1 VSVTL
6 RNGPKN
12 GRRERRRFMSREKLI
27 RYGGP
32 AAMLGGALYLAT
44 FGMVYLIYE
53 LFAEQAKETFFGE
66 HAFIHMFDTPMF
78 VFLLLGAA
86 ALYLRQR
93 SHFGVA
99 GKAGFFLT
107 ALGFGLGAVG
117 GAMIVVVG
125 LTVSDEAT
133 LGVLDMIAHLL
144 SHVFYALGSVLLGIA
159 TYRAGILPTGA
170 ALLAAVGPIWLFALF
185 NLGFGGGQSFLI
197 VFVPVVVT
205 GLGWMW
211 LGYALISE
219 RKETVA
225 ETRPAVR

>member
-1 VSVTL
+1 
-6 RNGPKN
+6 
-12 GRRERRRFMSREKLI
+12 MSREKLI

-78 VFLLLGAA
+78 VFLLLGAVG
-86 ALYLRQR
+86 LYLRQR
-93 SHFGVA
+93 SNFGVA

-133 LGVLDMIAHLL
+133 LGVLDMIAHFL

-159 TYRAGILPTGA
+159 TYRAGILPKA
-170 ALLAAVGPIWLFALF
+170 AAILMGVGPIWLFAMFMTGF
-185 NLGFGGGQSFLI
+185 NQSFVLLLP
-197 VFVPVVVT
+197 PVIATAV
-205 GLGWMW
+205 GWMW
-211 LGYALISE
+211 LGYALF
-219 RKETVA
+219 A
-225 ETRPAVR
+225 ETREPSAEPAPAVRHDALDPS